1 VFVRVAS
8 AAPSSTSF
16 GTRRERLLAS
26 KRSRTRNSPLSSP
39 PFPDGS
45 WEDSLLSSG
54 GGRALVV
61 GVDEVGRGPLAGPVV
76 AACVF
81 FSAPVSRLSRLG
93 IADSKSL
100 SSDRRDELSRL
111 IHTEADHVS
120 LGWSSVDEVNELNV
134 RQATFLAMNRALQQ
148 LPPFLMRD
156 SRLCVAVDGRDKIP
170 GVEIQQRTV
179 VGGDRTVLSVA
190 AASIVAKVARDSYME
205 KP

>member
-1 VFVRVAS
+1 M
-8 AAPSSTSF
+8 
-16 GTRRERLLAS
+16 
-26 KRSRTRNSPLSSP
+26 
-39 PFPDGS
+39 
-45 WEDSLLSSG
+45 
-54 GGRALVV
+54 

-205 KP
+205 KLDALFPGYGFAKHKGYGTEEHRNAILRLGLSPHHRPLFCRKLLTQAKSR